1 MLFEFIKLIIYST
14 IIVLTSKYILTTTLR
29 KLSQNLNL
37 QSKTTGNIAGF
48 ATSIPELL
56 TITTSS
62 IRGLQNASIY
72 NILSSNIINLVQY
85 ISTLLFNKNIKK
97 LKNNAIITD
106 IVLVLITIIIPIVL
120 LRLNIKLD
128 IFIVPL
134 FIILYL
140 LFVFLNNNVH
150 KLYLND
156 LITEESRENFNK
168 KRASKKILIYIMVL
182 LIVGIILFY
191 VGELLGNALENLC
204 NLFNVSQTIIGILLG
219 LITSI
224 PELMTF
230 FEAQNY
236 NKKIKNEMDGVVE
249 ATNNLFT
256 SNILNLFIIQ
266 TIGILLLQFNIF

>member
-29 KLSQNLNL
+29 KLAQSLNL
-37 QSKTTGNIAGF
+37 QSKTTGNIAGV

-62 IRGLQNASIY
+62 IRGFQNASIY

-85 ISTLLFNKNIKK
+85 ISTLILNKNIKK
-97 LKNNAIITD
+97 LKNHAIITD
-106 IVLVLITIIIPIVL
+106 MVLVLITIIIPVAL
-120 LRLNIKLD
+120 LKLNIKLD
-128 IFIVPL
+128 IFIVPM

-156 LITEESRENFNK
+156 AIDNQKNNSLNSNGNNK
-168 KRASKKILIYIMVL
+168 KIFIYILVL
-182 LIVGIILFY
+182 FITGIILFY
-191 VGELLGNALENLC
+191 VGELLGNVLENLC

-219 LITSI
+219 LITSV

-230 FEAQNY
+230 FEAQKY
-236 NKKIKNEMDGVVE
+236 NKKIKNEMHGVVE
-249 ATNNLFT
+249 ATNNLFV
-256 SNILNLFIIQ
+256 SNILNLFVIQ
-266 TIGILLLQFNIF
+266 TIGILLLQLNG